1 MNNTQTNTTIR
12 KKHGFFFF
20 IFSLWPGCGEM
31 FLGFYKQGVSLLLAS
46 MLLIA
51 AASFSQTGVMLV
63 FLPVL
68 WFYSFCHVHNMV
80 ALPDEEFYAQQD
92 YYFFSVSD
100 DAMKKIWAAPKTKLY
115 VGIALIF
122 IGVSAL
128 WNSLESILFRLL
140 NEQFMEQY
148 IRPFFSFIPR
158 VIVGAVVVALGI
170 LLIKGKKKELD
181 ALEDSSAKEVQ

>member
-1 MNNTQTNTTIR
+1 MNNTNQNTTIR

-20 IFSLWPGCGEM
+20 LFSLWPGCGEM

-51 AASFSQTGVMLV
+51 LSGLMQTEVLLV

-80 ALPDEEFYAQQD
+80 ALQDEEFYALED
-92 YYFFSVSD
+92 HYFFNVSD
-100 DAMKKIWAAPKTKLY
+100 EAVKNIWTSPKVKTIT
-115 VGIALIF
+115 GIALIL
-122 IGVSAL
+122 IGISAL

-140 NEQFMEQY
+140 NEQFMDQY

-158 VIVGAVVVALGI
+158 IIVGAAVVALGI

-181 ALEDSSAKEVQ
+181 ALEDKTSGEV